1 MTHSA
6 STHDMKRKACA
17 LRVRAYD
24 GSPSVTFLSVD
35 RIQDRA
41 VFFGIGLFLPVR
53 RVIAPL
59 SLIAGIQ
66 VVKHE
71 RKEGKHEYG
80 VAVRLHQGKHIK
92 MGCRSRDQA
101 MNIMRKIAR
110 YLGLTHRD

>member
-1 MTHSA
+1 M
-6 STHDMKRKACA
+6 HDMNRNAGV

-24 GSPSVTFLSVD
+24 GSPSLTFLSVD

-53 RVIAPL
+53 RVITPL

-71 RKEGKHEYG
+71 RKEGKSEYG
-80 VAVRLHQGKHIK
+80 VTVRLHQGKHIK
-92 MGCRSRDQA
+92 LGCRSRDQA
-101 MNIMRKIAR
+101 MTIMRNIAR
-110 YLGLTHRD
+110 YLGLQHRD